1 MFNLMFF
8 SEIGPDF
15 FGSLIRVF
23 RPEDIVAFGIT
34 SVNAGVR
41 GEGHVFKG
49 EAMNVILI
57 VAISFLG
64 NELVFVGGFGDFD
77 AAALVNGNDFGGNEE
92 DVFFF

>member
-1 MFNLMFF
+1 MFF
-8 SEIGPDF
+8 PEIGPDF
-15 FGSLIRVF
+15 FGSLMRVF
-23 RPEDIVAFGIT
+23 RPEDIVAFGVT

-64 NELVFVGGFGDFD
+64 NELVFVGGFGDFK
-77 AAALVNGNDFGGNEE
+77 ATTLMNGDDFGGNEK